1 MADITVR
8 QFRQILL
15 WPLQLTPTQEG
26 VQIQKHSELFAQVQN
41 NPWREI
47 ADPFAEDQTRFLERH
62 YREFVTF
69 LPHVQRFLYGQGMGK
84 AVKRSYGESPIRAFR
99 RSDLAK
105 VRVTGTQGEE
115 ETLFDIERADL
126 YFFYDL
132 DIAILALEI
141 GAENVSLARVQD
153 MLFKFGRAYPA
164 YWEDS
169 GAAAHCLKQVEW
181 LSHAGEVLAVADYDR
196 REKYLAFVRQHRAPC
211 IASHWEYLLEP
222 MALHHSERKGAIRY
236 RQIEHY
242 RMPSLAYLALDG
254 PTQLSRGD
262 FARLALAAEAGDSNT
277 LPYSEQYLADFE
289 QRYCYDRHWDELG
302 SSRRN
307 TRFTC
312 SSHGFVMVGDYNER
326 FFIDAET
333 GLLCQFRHQYF
344 LLGLIVYFHRAAL
357 LMLSDRLIVAISKLD
372 IQQPDSIRQF
382 KRAIRHTQEIFLRFT
397 HRYWFHEVSEQVPVR
412 DLFRRWNGQLGTH
425 QLFAETREEI
435 DDMSRY
441 LERDG
446 LRRQANTVV
455 RLTVVTT
462 FGLIGTV
469 ATGFLGMNLIA
480 AADQPLLAKIA
491 YFLAVFIPVMA
502 LAFYT
507 IVKSKRLSDFLDLLS
522 DERLSGKAKL
532 AAFVRVW
539 KRSSRSA

>member
-1 MADITVR
+1 MADKTVR

-15 WPLQLTPTQEG
+15 WPLQLTATQEG
-26 VQIQKHSELFAQVQN
+26 VQIQNHSELFAQLQN
-41 NPWREI
+41 NPWREL

-69 LPHVQRFLYGQGMGK
+69 LPHVQRFLYGQGMGES
-84 AVKRSYGESPIRAFR
+84 VKRSYGESPIRAFR
-99 RSDLAK
+99 RSDIAK
-105 VRVTGTQGEE
+105 VRMTAAQGEE
-115 ETLFDIERADL
+115 AALFDIERAEL

-132 DIAILALEI
+132 DIVILALEI

-164 YWEDS
+164 YWENN

-181 LSHAGEVLAVADYDR
+181 LSHAGEVLAVADYER

-262 FARLALAAEAGDSNT
+262 FARLALAAEAGDSST

-289 QRYCYDRHWDELG
+289 QRYCYDRHWDEHG

-307 TRFTC
+307 TRFMC
-312 SSHGFVMVGDYNER
+312 SSHGFVMVGNSNEK

-412 DLFRRWNGQLGTH
+412 DLFRRWSGQLGTD

-435 DDMSRY
+435 DDMSHY
-441 LERDG
+441 LERDN

-480 AADQPLLAKIA
+480 VADQPLLAKIV

-502 LAFYT
+502 LTFYT
-507 IVKSKRLSDFLDLLS
+507 IMKSKRLSDFLDLLP
-522 DERLSGKAKL
+522 DERVSSKAKL
-532 AAFVRVW
+532 AAFIGVW
-539 KRSSRSA
+539 KRHPGGT

>member
-1 MADITVR
+1 MADIMVR

-41 NPWREI
+41 NPWSEV
-47 ADPFAEDQTRFLERH
+47 ADPFCDDETRFLERN

-69 LPHVQRFLYGQGMGK
+69 LPHVQRFLYGQGMGDG
-84 AVKRSYGESPIRAFR
+84 VKRSYGESPIRAFR

-105 VRVTGTQGEE
+105 VRITGAQSEDVTI
-115 ETLFDIERADL
+115 FDIERVEL

-141 GAENVSLARVQD
+141 GAQNISLSRAQD
-153 MLFKFGRAYPA
+153 MLFRFGRAYPA

-169 GAAAHCLKQVEW
+169 GAAAHCLKRVEW
-181 LSHAGEVLAVADYDR
+181 LSHAGEELAAADYER
-196 REKYLAFVRQHRAPC
+196 REKYLAFVRRHRAPC

-242 RMPSLAYLALDG
+242 RMPSLAYLALDA
-254 PTQLSRGD
+254 PTELTRGD
-262 FARLALAAEAGDSNT
+262 FARLALAAGAGDSNT
-277 LPYSEQYLADFE
+277 LPYSERHLADFE
-289 QRYCYDRHWDELG
+289 QRYCYDRHWDEH
-302 SSRRN
+302 SPSRCN
-307 TRFTC
+307 TRFMC

-326 FFIDAET
+326 FFIDSET
-333 GLLCQFRHQYF
+333 GLLGQFRHQYF

-357 LMLSDRLIVAISKLD
+357 LMLSDRLIVTISRLD
-372 IQQPDSIRQF
+372 IQHPDSIRQF
-382 KRAIRHTQEIFLRFT
+382 KRAIRHIQEIFLRFT
-397 HRYWFHEVSEQVPVR
+397 HRYWFHEVSEQVPAR
-412 DLFRRWNGQLGTH
+412 ELFKRWSGQLGTD

-469 ATGFLGMNLIA
+469 ATGFLGMNLISA
-480 AADQPLLAKIA
+480 AEQPLLVKII
-491 YFLAVFIPVMA
+491 YFLAVLIPVMA
-502 LAFYT
+502 LTFYT
-507 IVKSKRLSDFLDLLS
+507 IMKSKRLSDFLDLLPDDRVS
-522 DERLSGKAKL
+522 SKAKL

-539 KRSSRSA
+539 KRSSDNV

>member
-41 NPWREI
+41 NPWSEV
-47 ADPFAEDQTRFLERH
+47 ADPFCDDQTRFLERN

-69 LPHVQRFLYGQGMGK
+69 LPHVQRFLYGQGMGD

-105 VRVTGTQGEE
+105 VRITGVESEAVTI
-115 ETLFDIERADL
+115 FDIERAEL

-141 GAENVSLARVQD
+141 GAENIGLARVQD
-153 MLFKFGRAYPA
+153 MLFRFGRAYPA

-169 GAAAHCLKQVEW
+169 GAAAHCLRQVEW

-196 REKYLAFVRQHRAPC
+196 REKYLAFVRRHRAPC

-242 RMPSLAYLALDG
+242 RMPSLAYLALDA
-254 PTQLSRGD
+254 PTQLARGD

-289 QRYCYDRHWDELG
+289 QRYCYDRHWDEQ
-302 SSRRN
+302 SPSRCN

-333 GLLCQFRHQYF
+333 GLLGQFRHQYF
-344 LLGLIVYFHRAAL
+344 MLGLIVYFHRAAL

-412 DLFRRWNGQLGTH
+412 DLFRRWNGQLGTD

-539 KRSSRSA
+539 KRSPRSA

>member
-1 MADITVR
+1 M
-8 QFRQILL
+8 
-15 WPLQLTPTQEG
+15 PMQEG
-26 VQIQKHSELFAQVQN
+26 VQIQKHSELLAQAPN
-41 NPWREI
+41 NPWSEV
-47 ADPFAEDQTRFLERH
+47 ADPFTGDQTRFLERN

-69 LPHVQRFLYGQGMGK
+69 LPHVQRFLYGQGMGD

-105 VRVTGTQGEE
+105 VRMTGAHGEDV
-115 ETLFDIERADL
+115 TLFDIERAEL

-141 GAENVSLARVQD
+141 GAENISLMRAQD
-153 MLFKFGRAYPA
+153 MLFRFGRAYPA
-164 YWEDS
+164 YWEEG

-181 LSHAGEVLAVADYDR
+181 LSHAGEVLAAADYER
-196 REKYLAFVRQHRAPC
+196 REKYLTFVRRHRAPC

-242 RMPSLAYLALDG
+242 RMPSLAYLALDA
-254 PTQLSRGD
+254 PTQLTRGD
-262 FARLALAAEAGDSNT
+262 FARLALAAEAGESNT
-277 LPYSEQYLADFE
+277 LPYSERHLADFE
-289 QRYCYDRHWDELG
+289 QRYCYDRHWDEH
-302 SSRRN
+302 SPSRCN

-412 DLFRRWNGQLGTH
+412 DLFRRWNGQLGTD

-469 ATGFLGMNLIA
+469 VTGFLGMNLIA
-480 AADQPLLAKIA
+480 VADQPLLAKIA
-491 YFLAVFIPVMA
+491 YFLAVLIPVMA
-502 LAFYT
+502 LTFYT
-507 IVKSKRLSDFLDLLS
+507 IVKSKRLSDFLDILP
-522 DERLSGKAKL
+522 DERVSGKAKL

-539 KRSSRSA
+539 SRRPGRT

>member
-1 MADITVR
+1 MADIMVR

-41 NPWREI
+41 NPWSEVG
-47 ADPFAEDQTRFLERH
+47 DPFCDDETRFLERN

-69 LPHVQRFLYGQGMGK
+69 LPHVQRFLYGQGMGD

-105 VRVTGTQGEE
+105 VRITGAQSEDVTI
-115 ETLFDIERADL
+115 FDIERAEL

-141 GAENVSLARVQD
+141 GAQNISLARAQD
-153 MLFKFGRAYPA
+153 MLFRFGRAYPA

-169 GAAAHCLKQVEW
+169 GAAAHCLKRVEW
-181 LSHAGEVLAVADYDR
+181 LSHAGEELAAADYER
-196 REKYLAFVRQHRAPC
+196 REKYLAFVRRHRAPC

-242 RMPSLAYLALDG
+242 RMPSLAYLALDA
-254 PTQLSRGD
+254 PTELTRGD
-262 FARLALAAEAGDSNT
+262 FARLAFAAGAGDSNT
-277 LPYSEQYLADFE
+277 LPYSERHLADFE
-289 QRYCYDRHWDELG
+289 QRYCYDRHWDEH
-302 SSRRN
+302 SPSRCN
-307 TRFTC
+307 TRFMC

-326 FFIDAET
+326 FFIDSET
-333 GLLCQFRHQYF
+333 GLLGQFRHQYF

-357 LMLSDRLIVAISKLD
+357 LMLSDRLIVTISRLD
-372 IQQPDSIRQF
+372 IQHPDSIRQF
-382 KRAIRHTQEIFLRFT
+382 KRAIRHIQEIFLRFT
-397 HRYWFHEVSEQVPVR
+397 HRYWFHEVSEQVPAR
-412 DLFRRWNGQLGTH
+412 ELFKRWSGQLGTD

-469 ATGFLGMNLIA
+469 ATGFLGMNLISA
-480 AADQPLLAKIA
+480 AEQPLLVKII
-491 YFLAVFIPVMA
+491 YFLAVLIPVMA
-502 LAFYT
+502 LTFYT
-507 IVKSKRLSDFLDLLS
+507 IMKSKRLSDFLDLLPDDRVS
-522 DERLSGKAKL
+522 SKAKL

-539 KRSSRSA
+539 KRSSDNA